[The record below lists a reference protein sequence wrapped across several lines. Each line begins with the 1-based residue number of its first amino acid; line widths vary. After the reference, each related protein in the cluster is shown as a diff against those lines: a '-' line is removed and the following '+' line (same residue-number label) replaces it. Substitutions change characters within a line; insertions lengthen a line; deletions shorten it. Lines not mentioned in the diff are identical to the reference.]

1 MKLEDRESL
10 IIHIEG
16 LQATLTKR
24 NNRIADLEAI
34 IEKMKMDPV
43 STAEQQKYY
52 KKGWQDCAIK
62 LMEATKEAAVDL
74 AKVHKK
80 AFDEYRRTVNEEVE
94 KD

>member
-52 KKGWQDCAIK
+52 KKGWQDCSVK
-62 LMEATKEAAVDL
+62 LMEATKEAALDL
-74 AKVHKK
+74 AKVHNK
-80 AFDEYRRTVNEEVE
+80 AFQEYKNAADE
-94 KD
+94 